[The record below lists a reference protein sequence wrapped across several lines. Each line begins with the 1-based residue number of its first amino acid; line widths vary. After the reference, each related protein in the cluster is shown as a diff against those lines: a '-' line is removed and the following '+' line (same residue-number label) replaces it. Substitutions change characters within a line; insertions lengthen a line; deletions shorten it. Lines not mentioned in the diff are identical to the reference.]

1 MKVLIRLFTIV
12 WIVALISA
20 CEFEDE
26 EAIDVDQLVAKIAPI
41 ANVGSDISTNENTI
55 VTLDGS
61 DSSDSDGSIVEYR
74 WTQSSGSQNVVI
86 SNDDQAIATFTAPD
100 VNSDIQLVF
109 ELTVTD
115 DDGISSIDYKNVT
128 VLKVNQQPIAN
139 APASLDAIGNELVT
153 MDGSSSI
160 DSDGTIASYAWIQTS
175 GTSVAITNANQSIAS
190 FTAPNIDA
198 QLGFQL
204 TVTDNDGSTNSRSLI
219 VNLTKEAPVIVENQ
233 APVANAGSDQTID
246 EKTLTSLNGNASN
259 DPDGTIVSY
268 SWVQISGGNVAIS
281 NANQAVASI
290 TGPDVETDTPLTF
303 QLTVTDNEGAS
314 SSDTTVLLIQ
324 DVLEPNRAPTA
335 VTANN
340 FSVNENAQVTLD
352 GSASND
358 SDGTISSY
366 SWTQI
371 AGSPVVVINS
381 PTAAVASFTAP
392 EVTEST
398 SLTFNLVVT
407 DNEGANASDTIVVS
421 ITDVPVNQAPVI
433 SGIPESSVTEDEF
446 YTFTPEASD
455 PEEDTLT
462 FSVSNLP
469 EWASFDTLSG
479 TISGTPV
486 TADIGYYDNITIT
499 VSDGELSGSLT
510 EISIDVLAAPV
521 LIPENP
527 LLSEVGGYSISMGT
541 SIDSIT
547 DQGTLGISSDT
558 ISSVD
563 LEASDTYYISVNIL
577 DTDGN
582 NLLESNDDIIGYRV
596 YAGTTSDTLYP
607 VVELVGGPN
616 SVFSISEPFD
626 SGTYYL
632 SIVVFESAGYE
643 GTLSDVIQLNTL

>member
-139 APASLDAIGNELVT
+139 APASLDATGNELVT

-160 DSDGTIASYAWIQTS
+160 DSDGTIASYAWTQTS
-175 GTSVAITNANQSIAS
+175 GTGVVITNANQPIAS
-190 FTAPNIDA
+190 FTAPNVDA
-198 QLGFQL
+198 QLGFQF
-204 TVTDNDGSTNSRSLI
+204 TVIDNDGAANSRSLI
-219 VNLTKEAPVIVENQ
+219 VNTTREAPVIVENQ

-246 EKTLTSLNGNASN
+246 EKTLISLNGNASN

-324 DVLEPNRAPTA
+324 DVPEPNRAPTA

-340 FSVNENAQVTLD
+340 FSANENAQVTLD

-563 LEASDTYYISVNIL
+563 LEASDTYYISVNVL